1 MTRSSTLRRIVTL
14 TEAEVA
20 GKDQPKTGDGKK
32 RSRPKIQK
40 TEVNVQRKTGSWDWK
55 AIGKLWGKKK

>member
-1 MTRSSTLRRIVTL
+1 M
-14 TEAEVA
+14 A